1 MNTFDLAV
9 IIALVVAVFGGFST
23 GLLRS
28 VLTIIAYLVAM
39 PIAVWVMSYVP
50 PLDGQYASPLGHNT
64 GFFLGAFLITGM
76 VLGKLMRMP
85 VDEVI
90 GDDPSI
96 ADRLGGAALGAL
108 RVGLIA
114 TSLVVVFD
122 RIIPVGREP
131 AFLEGS
137 QLRPLFSAAGKRG
150 FQSLPPEAVAAIDR
164 LR

>member
-9 IIALVVAVFGGFST
+9 IIGLVVALFGGFST
-23 GLLRS
+23 GLVRS
-28 VLTIIAYLVAM
+28 AITIVAYLIAM

-50 PLDGQYASPLGHNT
+50 PLDEQYASPLGHNM
-64 GFFLGAFLITGM
+64 GFFLGALLLIGM
-76 VLGKLMRMP
+76 VLGKAARMM
-85 VDEVI
+85 VDEAI
-90 GDDPSI
+90 GDDPGI

-114 TSLVVVFD
+114 TSVVLVFD
-122 RIIPVGREP
+122 RVIPVGREP

-137 QLRPLFSAAGKRG
+137 QLRPLFSQAGKRG
-150 FQSLPPEAVAAIDR
+150 FRSLPPEAVAAIDR